1 MKYEYRIRWQDRF
14 GEQVKF
20 IEAHSVLEAIQIA
33 GYEYKVG
40 TAYNV
45 PILEVKIER
54 EIIDNV

>member
-1 MKYEYRIRWQDRF
+1 MKYEYRVRWEDRF

-33 GYEYKVG
+33 GYEYGVG

-45 PILEVKIER
+45 PILEVKIIKEL
-54 EIIDNV
+54 EGDE